1 MKTRSVTDVARNF
14 SAVLDAL
21 ERDQEEVVLVRNQRQ
36 IARLVPEAP
45 RQDALSVFG
54 DLYRTL
60 DDGTAMLRRLRRK
73 PQLRITVETAETFG
87 VLAAKLRKAGRDP
100 QVRVNDLWLAAQ

>member
-21 ERDQEEVVLVRNQRQ
+21 ERDQEEVVLVRNQRHV
-36 IARLVPEAP
+36 ARLVPEAP
-45 RQDALSVFG
+45 YQDALSVFG

-60 DDGTAMLRRLRRK
+60 DD
-73 PQLRITVETAETFG
+73 ETAGALT
-87 VLAAKLRKAGRDP
+87 AAIASQRKRRRGCVAELRDP
-100 QVRVNDLWLAAQ
+100 WAR